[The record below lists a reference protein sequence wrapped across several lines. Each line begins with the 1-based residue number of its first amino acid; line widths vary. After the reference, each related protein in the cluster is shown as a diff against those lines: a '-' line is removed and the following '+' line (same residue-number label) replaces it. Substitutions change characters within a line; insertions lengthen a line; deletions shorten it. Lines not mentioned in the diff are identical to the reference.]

1 MKVEWK
7 FEEKTYQI
15 ADTGDYNGHIEVSN
29 SKGLVL
35 ISRKEYDDGDLK
47 CLIDTMNRIGFIVDS
62 TSHEEENY
70 GLFLENKH
78 LKRQSLQTEW
88 VSVEDRLPENNVI
101 VMVSC
106 EHGVTM
112 ATLQKFENGNYLWW
126 AVINIGTYEDS
137 TNADYVTHWMPLPTP
152 PNK

>member
-1 MKVEWK
+1 MKELI
-7 FEEKTYQI
+7 EK
-15 ADTGDYNGHIEVSN
+15 
-29 SKGLVL
+29 
-35 ISRKEYDDGDLK
+35 
-47 CLIDTMNRIGFIVDS
+47 
-62 TSHEEENY
+62 
-70 GLFLENKH
+70 LENAENAIK
-78 LKRQSLQTEW
+78 LVGTPDWNVDLTKEEVDLLLQSLQQSEW
-88 VSVEDRLPENNVI
+88 VKVEERLPENNLI

-112 ATLQKFENGNYLWW
+112 ATLQKFKNGSCLWW